1 MVTNPALGHQKGEVV
16 DKIFYINNTDAPAKL
31 TAHGYL
37 HDMDFTWPDGSE
49 ISDHFPIVINF
60 TIENNSETVSPG
72 EYYLKN
78 VATGKFLQAGG
89 IWDTQ
94 ATLSGTGRAVTF
106 EAGDTDHD
114 FILNTNLGD
123 GNLTIE
129 SETMES
135 GSYMMYTDGGNSETR
150 SQKIWNI
157 TTDDNGR
164 HMITCTRND
173 KTYAITAEGLSLIH
187 I

>member
-1 MVTNPALGHQKGEVV
+1 M

-37 HDMDFTWPDGSE
+37 HDMDFTLPDGSE

-157 TTDDNGR
+157 NHR
-164 HMITCTRND
+164 R
-173 KTYAITAEGLSLIH
+173 
-187 I
+187 